1 MNSEACPTLTEREY
15 REWLT
20 RLLIEA
26 QEEEFEGTE
35 RIVRIVSFEE
45 AGLLTST
52 EGLVIRLTDGSEFQV
67 SVSSSPSD
75 RVSRPAF

>member
-1 MNSEACPTLTEREY
+1 MNSESHSPLTEREY

-26 QEEEFEGTE
+26 QEEAFEGTE
-35 RIVRIVSFEE
+35 RIVRLVSFEE

-67 SVSSSPSD
+67 SI
-75 RVSRPAF
+75 RRAR

>member
-1 MNSEACPTLTEREY
+1 MNSESHSPLTEREY
-15 REWLT
+15 REWLA

-35 RIVRIVSFEE
+35 RIMRIVSFEE

-52 EGLVIRLTDGSEFQV
+52 EGLMIRLADGSEFQV
-67 SVSSSPSD
+67 SV
-75 RVSRPAF
+75 RRAR